1 MTTIKN
7 ITMLKSTYEKL
18 QLEKK
23 HLEEKL
29 PKVINEVNL
38 AREKGDLRENAEY
51 HAAKATKADM
61 ENNISHITGKLL
73 RATIIGDIT
82 LREFITFGNT
92 VLLEDL
98 KTNKEYIYT
107 ILGEE
112 ETDISMGIISC
123 ESILGQNLLGKQKD
137 DEFIF
142 DTPSGERE
150 FLVKDFYVKK

>member
-7 ITMLKSTYEKL
+7 IKMLKSTYEKL

-23 HLEEKL
+23 ILEEKL
-29 PKVINEVNL
+29 PEVINEVNL

-51 HAAKATKADM
+51 HAAKASKADI
-61 ENNISHITGKLL
+61 ENHISNITSKML
-73 RATIIGDIT
+73 RATIINEIILKDS
-82 LREFITFGNT
+82 ITFGNT

-112 ETDISMGIISC
+112 ETDISIGIISC
-123 ESILGQNLLGKQKD
+123 ESLLGQNLLGKKKN

-142 DTPSGERE
+142 QTPSGERE
-150 FLVKDFYVKK
+150 FLVKDFYIK

>member
-1 MTTIKN
+1 MTSIKN
-7 ITMLKSTYEKL
+7 IKMLKSTYEKL

-23 HLEEKL
+23 TLEDRL
-29 PKVINEVNL
+29 PDVINEVNL

-51 HAAKATKADM
+51 HAAKATKSDM
-61 ENNISHITGKLL
+61 ENHIIHITSKLL
-73 RATIIGDIT
+73 KATIMSDIN
-82 LREFITFGNT
+82 LKDFITFGNT

-123 ESILGQNLLGKQKD
+123 ESILGENLLGKKKN

-142 DTPSGERE
+142 ETPSGERE
-150 FLVKDFYVKK
+150 FLVKDFYIK

>member
-7 ITMLKSTYEKL
+7 IKMLKSTYEKL

-23 HLEEKL
+23 ILEEKL
-29 PKVINEVNL
+29 PEVINEVNL

-51 HAAKATKADM
+51 HAAKASKADI
-61 ENNISHITGKLL
+61 ENHISNITSKML
-73 RATIIGDIT
+73 RATIINEIILKD
-82 LREFITFGNT
+82 FITFGNT

-107 ILGEE
+107 VLGEE
-112 ETDISMGIISC
+112 ETDISIGIISC
-123 ESILGQNLLGKQKD
+123 ESILGQNLLSKKKN

-142 DTPSGERE
+142 QTPSGERE
-150 FLVKDFYVKK
+150 FLVKDFYIK

>member
-7 ITMLKSTYEKL
+7 IKMLKSTYEKL

-23 HLEEKL
+23 ILEDKL
-29 PKVINEVNL
+29 PEIINEVNL

-51 HAAKATKADM
+51 HAAKATKGDM
-61 ENNISHITGKLL
+61 ENHITHIASKLL
-73 RATIIGDIT
+73 RATIMSDIA
-82 LREFITFGNT
+82 LKSYITFGNT

-98 KTNKEYIYT
+98 KTNKEYVYT

-123 ESILGQNLLGKQKD
+123 ESILGQNLLGKKKE

-142 DTPSGERE
+142 ETPSGERE
-150 FLVKDFYVKK
+150 FLVKDFYIKK